1 MMNEFKRST
10 FLAAIGGFSALGMLP
25 ALAQSAKALRVGYQK
40 DGVLL
45 IVKQQGV
52 LEQRLQRA
60 GVALSWVEFQSGP
73 PLLEALNGGGIDIGQ
88 TGDTPPIFAQAAG
101 SKLVYLAAA
110 PDAGKRSGIVVHAD
124 GGIAKLSDL
133 KGKRVAFTRASS
145 AHNFV
150 VHALEAGGL
159 TYADIQPINLQP
171 ADAAAAFRS
180 GSVDA
185 WGIWDPFFALA
196 QRFPDTRTLVTAEKI
211 APTNRFFIGSADYAT
226 QNPDIVAAFVE
237 ELDRSSRW
245 AAAHPAE
252 LAQIFSTVTG
262 VDLDVEK
269 IVAARDVYSA
279 RYLDDAILKQ
289 QQGIADTFLQ
299 LGLIPHAVDVRA
311 IAYVPSAKARA
322 EFAQGART

>member
-1 MMNEFKRST
+1 MNLNRST
-10 FLAAIGGFSALGMLP
+10 FLAGAGAT
-25 ALAQSAKALRVGYQK
+25 AATLAARPGAAQVAKALRIGYQK

-52 LEQRLQRA
+52 LEQRLA
-60 GVALSWVEFQSGP
+60 KSGVALSWVEFQSGP
-73 PLLEALNGGGIDIGQ
+73 PLLEALNGGGIDVGQ

-101 SKLVYLAAA
+101 SKLVYIAAA

-124 GGIAKLSDL
+124 GGIAKLADL

-150 VHALEAGGL
+150 VHALTAGGL
-159 TYADIQPINLQP
+159 TYADITPVNLQP
-171 ADAAAAFRS
+171 ADAAAAFRN

-196 QRFPDTRTLVTAEKI
+196 ERLPNTRTLVTAEKI
-211 APTNRFFIGSADYAT
+211 SPTNRFFLGAKDYAA

-245 AAAHPAE
+245 AAAHPAD
-252 LAQIFSTVTG
+252 LAQIFATVTG

-279 RYLDDAILKQ
+279 RYLDDVILKQ

-299 LGLIPHAVDVRA
+299 LGLIPQAVNVRE
-311 IAYVPSAKARA
+311 IAYVPSAKQRA
-322 EFAQGART
+322 ALAQGARS